1 MIRNPAVP
9 TFGSTVELTTSRL
22 YLEFKFWR
30 AGHLSEHGAEC
41 QSPYASLLSS
51 RASALYVV
59 LQNGYANYKE
69 HRRPFDNYLIMF
81 IQPSK
86 DETANDYLDLNF
98 WFSIILAS

>member
-51 RASALYVV
+51 RASALYV
-59 LQNGYANYKE
+59 KE

>member
-51 RASALYVV
+51 R
-59 LQNGYANYKE
+59 KE